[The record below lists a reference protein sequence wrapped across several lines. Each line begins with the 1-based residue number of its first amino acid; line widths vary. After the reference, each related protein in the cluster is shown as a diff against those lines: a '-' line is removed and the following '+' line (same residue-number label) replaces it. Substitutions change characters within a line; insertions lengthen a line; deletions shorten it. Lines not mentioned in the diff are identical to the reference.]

1 MKRLFRVSFDILIT
15 SIVPIISWFLLGI
28 VLDNHLI
35 NVFSLT
41 YPLQCLM
48 GMIIAIFG
56 VGANISIYKDENK
69 HAADNG
75 IFYGTVLSVL
85 IFGFMIFNSN
95 NYISFMNM
103 DNTIYKT
110 FCIYSIFQIFCHT
123 ILQLILTKLYYKE
136 ENKKANKISIL
147 FNGINFITLIITAI
161 ITKNQLITALVAGV
175 IILVMNI
182 VYKKYREN

>member
-28 VLDNHLI
+28 ILDSNLI

-69 HAADNG
+69 HGADNG
-75 IFYGTVLSVL
+75 IFYGTILSIL
-85 IFGFMIFNSN
+85 IFGFIIFNSN
-95 NYISFMNM
+95 KYMNFMNM
-103 DNTIYKT
+103 DNTVYKT
-110 FCIYSIFQIFCHT
+110 FYIYSIFQIFCHT
-123 ILQLILTKLYYKE
+123 ILQLILTK
-136 ENKKANKISIL
+136 I
-147 FNGINFITLIITAI
+147 
-161 ITKNQLITALVAGV
+161 
-175 IILVMNI
+175 
-182 VYKKYREN
+182 